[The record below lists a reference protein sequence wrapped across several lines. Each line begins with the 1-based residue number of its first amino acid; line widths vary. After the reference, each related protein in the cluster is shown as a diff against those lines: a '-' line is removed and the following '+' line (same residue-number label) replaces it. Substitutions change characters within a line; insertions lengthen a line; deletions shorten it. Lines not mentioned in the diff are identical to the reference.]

1 MSFRNRP
8 VLDRKHRPRWQDE
21 LRSQQLTV
29 AGFALAIAVAIGI
42 FGAATW
48 NAYYD
53 ASLRQ
58 VALVEGKPVTQA
70 QLSHRMDTI
79 YAELGAALADLQGQ
93 LGGAGDPILEQ
104 QIQAVN
110 DTASQV
116 ASIAFDSLLTGA
128 VLDASTTQYPV
139 TVPEADIDAEVEKR
153 LTLPER
159 LKLSLIMVLARPAED
174 AAAGSEPTEDDWAAA
189 EEEANQILAEI
200 EGGASFATLAA
211 ERSDHASNQFDG
223 LLGWVEA
230 TDAQFGDFF
239 EAAGDT
245 AAGEVVGPLRNDQG
259 WYLLRVDERKPA
271 GPNELLDDLLGQAS
285 VTDAEFRAYLR
296 DELLRTAFGEYFA
309 TSVVERYQPQREVAQ
324 IQIVNDQGVPIP
336 RSLIRHLL
344 VQPIPGG
351 ESQAEATDEQWAAAL
366 AKAEALRVEAIKPDA
381 DWFELAK
388 QSDDPGSRDRGGS
401 LGWYDPAT
409 SGFVQE
415 FKDAVGQLRR
425 NGDTSEPV
433 RTEFGYHVIQLV
445 DRRVTAGELAERLA
459 ADLREDP
466 GSFAD
471 VALVYSED
479 ATTAQQGGELGW
491 VVHYQFEAIRD
502 TAIFDLTEPD
512 QISDPVVSGNN
523 IYIYK
528 LLDSSPSRFVP
539 QSQREQI
546 GESGFS
552 RWLEELKDRAGI
564 WTDPELAPASAVG

>member
-21 LRSQQLTV
+21 LRSQQLIV

-48 NAYYD
+48 NTYYD

-58 VALVEGKPVTQA
+58 VALVEGTPMTQA
-70 QLSHRMDTI
+70 QLSHRTDVI
-79 YAELGAALADLQGQ
+79 FAQLGSTLSDLQGQ
-93 LGGAGDPILEQ
+93 LGGARDNILQQ

-110 DTASQV
+110 ETASQV
-116 ASIAFDSLLTGA
+116 ESIAFDSLLTGA
-128 VLDASTTQYPV
+128 VLDAGSGQYGVNV
-139 TVPEADIDAEVEKR
+139 TEAEIDAEVEK
-153 LTLPER
+153 LQTIPER
-159 LKLSLIMVLARPAED
+159 LKLSLIMVAARPAEGAD
-174 AAAGSEPTEDDWAAA
+174 AGSEPTDDDWAAA
-189 EEEANQILAEI
+189 EEKANGILAEI
-200 EGGASFATLAA
+200 EGGASFATLAG
-211 ERSDHASNQFDG
+211 ERSDHGSSQFDG

-245 AAGEVVGPLRNDQG
+245 AAGEVAGPLRNEQG

-271 GPNELLDDLLGQAS
+271 GPDELFMDLLGAANVS
-285 VTDAEFRAYLR
+285 DADFRGYVRGELMRAAFR
-296 DELLRTAFGEYFA
+296 DYFA
-309 TSVVERYQPQREVAQ
+309 ESIIARYQPQREVAQ
-324 IQIVNDQGVPIP
+324 IQIANDQGVPIP

-344 VQPIPGG
+344 IQPIPGA

-366 AKAEALRVEAIKPDA
+366 AKAEALRAEAVKPDA

-401 LGWYDPAT
+401 LGWYEPAS
-409 SGFVQE
+409 SGFIQE
-415 FKDAVGQLRR
+415 FKDAVAQLRR

-445 DRRVTAGELAERLA
+445 DRRVTAQELAERLA

-466 GSFAD
+466 DSFAD
-471 VALVYSED
+471 LASIYSED
-479 ATTAQQGGELGW
+479 AATAQEGGELGW
-491 VVHYQFEAIRD
+491 VVHYQFDAVRD
-502 TAIFDLTEPD
+502 TAIFDLSEPGK
-512 QISDPVVSGNN
+512 ISDPVVSGAN
-523 IYIYK
+523 IHIYK

-539 QSQREQI
+539 DSQRTRI
-546 GESGFS
+546 GDSGFD

-564 WTDPELAPASAVG
+564 WVHPDLAPASAVG

>member
-21 LRSQQLTV
+21 LRSQQLIV

-53 ASLRQ
+53 NSLRQ
-58 VALVEGKPVTQA
+58 VALVEGSPMTQA
-70 QLSHRMDTI
+70 QLSRRTDII
-79 YAELGAALADLQGQ
+79 YAELGSRLADLQGQ
-93 LGGAGDPILEQ
+93 LGGARDQVLQQ

-116 ASIAFDSLLTGA
+116 ASIAFDSLLTSS
-128 VLDASTTQYPV
+128 VLEANPQYGV
-139 TVPEADIDAEVEKR
+139 TVADGDIDAEVEER
-153 LTLPER
+153 RTIPER
-159 LKLSLIMVLARPAED
+159 LKLSLIMVQARPAED
-174 AAAGSEPTEDDWAAA
+174 AAAGSEPTDDDWAVA
-189 EEEANQILAEI
+189 ERTANEIMAEI

-211 ERSDHASNQFDG
+211 ERSDHASSQFDG

-245 AAGEVVGPLRNDQG
+245 AAGEVAGPLRNDQG
-259 WYLLRVDERKPA
+259 WALLRVDERKPA
-271 GPNELLDDLLGQAS
+271 ARDELLDDLLGTVNVS
-285 VTDAEFRAYLR
+285 DAEFRAYVR
-296 DELLRTAFGEYFA
+296 GELLRTAFREYFA
-309 TSVVERYQPQREVAQ
+309 GTVVARYQPQREVAQ
-324 IQIVNDQGVPIP
+324 IQIVNDQGVPTP
-336 RSLIRHLL
+336 KSLIRHLL
-344 VQPIPGG
+344 VQPIPGA

-366 AKAEALRVEAIKPDA
+366 AKAEALHVEAVKPDA

-401 LGWYDPAT
+401 LGWYDPAS

-415 FKDAVGQLRR
+415 FQDAVALLRR
-425 NGDTSEPV
+425 NGDVSEPV

-445 DRRVTAGELAERLA
+445 DRRVSATELAARLV

-466 GSFAD
+466 DSFAD
-471 VALVYSED
+471 LASVYSDD
-479 ATTAQQGGELGW
+479 ANTAQQGGELGW
-491 VVHYQFEAIRD
+491 VVHYQFDAIRD
-502 TAIFDLTEPD
+502 TAIFDLAEPD
-512 QISDPVVSGNN
+512 QISEPVVSGSN
-523 IYIYK
+523 IYIYR
-528 LLDSSPSRFVP
+528 LLDSSDSRFVAE
-539 QSQREQI
+539 SQRSQI

-552 RWLEELKDRAGI
+552 RWLEELKDRSGI
-564 WTDPELAPASAVG
+564 WIDPELAPASAVG

>member
-21 LRSQQLTV
+21 LRSQQLIV

-58 VALVEGKPVTQA
+58 VALVEGTPMTQA
-70 QLSHRMDTI
+70 QLGRRTDI
-79 YAELGAALADLQGQ
+79 IFAELGSTLADLQGQ
-93 LGGAGDPILEQ
+93 LGGARDQVLQQ

-116 ASIAFDSLLTGA
+116 ASIAFDSLLTGT
-128 VLDASTTQYPV
+128 VLDASSAQYGV
-139 TVPEADIDAEVEKR
+139 TVPEADIEAEVDKR
-153 LTLPER
+153 RTIPER
-159 LKLSLIMVLARPAED
+159 LKLSLIMVRPRPAED
-174 AAAGSEPTEDDWAAA
+174 AAAGSEPTDDDWAAA
-189 EEEANQILAEI
+189 EETASEILAEI

-230 TDAQFGDFF
+230 TDAQFGDLF

-245 AAGEVVGPLRNDQG
+245 AAGEVAGPLRNDEG

-271 GPNELLDDLLGQAS
+271 GPDEMFDDLLGQANVS
-285 VTDAEFRAYLR
+285 DAEFRDYVR
-296 DELLRTAFGEYFA
+296 EELLRAAFGEYFA
-309 TSVVERYQPQREVAQ
+309 STVVARYQPQREVAQ
-324 IQIVNDQGVPIP
+324 IQLANDEGVPIP
-336 RSLIRHLL
+336 RSLLRHLL
-344 VQPIPGG
+344 VQPIPGA

-366 AKAEALRVEAIKPDA
+366 AKAEALRAEALKPDA
-381 DWFELAK
+381 DWYELAK

-401 LGWYDPAT
+401 LGWYDPVS

-415 FKDAVGQLRR
+415 FKDAVATLGT
-425 NGDTSEPV
+425 GEVSEPV
-433 RTEFGYHVIQLV
+433 RSEFGYHVIQLV
-445 DRRVTAGELAERLA
+445 DRRVTAGELAARLVS
-459 ADLREDP
+459 DLRDDP

-471 VALVYSED
+471 LALVYSED
-479 ATTAQQGGELGW
+479 ATTAQDGGELGW
-491 VVHYQFEAIRD
+491 VVHYQFDATRD

-512 QISDPVVSGNN
+512 QISDPVVSDGT

-528 LLDSSPSRFVP
+528 LLDSSEGRFVP
-539 QSQREQI
+539 ESQRSQI
-546 GESGFS
+546 GESGFR

-564 WTDPELAPASAVG
+564 WIDPELAPASAVG

>member
-21 LRSQQLTV
+21 LRSQQLIV

-58 VALVEGKPVTQA
+58 VALVEGTPLTRA
-70 QLSHRMDTI
+70 QLSRRTDII
-79 YAELGAALADLQGQ
+79 YAQLGSTLADLQGQ
-93 LGGAGDPILEQ
+93 LGGARDQILQQ
-104 QIQAVN
+104 QIQAIN

-116 ASIAFDSLLTGA
+116 ASIAFDSLLTGT
-128 VLDASTTQYPV
+128 VLEASSEQYGV
-139 TVPEADIDAEVEKR
+139 RVPEADIDAEVDR
-153 LTLPER
+153 RRTNPER

-174 AAAGSEPTEDDWAAA
+174 APAGSEPTDDDWAAA
-189 EEEANQILAEI
+189 EEKASEILAEI
-200 EGGASFATLAA
+200 QGGASFATLAA

-245 AAGEVVGPLRNDQG
+245 AAGEVAGPLRNDQG
-259 WYLLRVDERKPA
+259 WYLLRVDERKAA
-271 GPNELLDDLLGQAS
+271 GRDELFDDLLGQANVS
-285 VTDAEFRAYLR
+285 DAEFRAYVLS
-296 DELLRTAFGEYFA
+296 DLLKTAFGEYFA
-309 TSVVERYQPQREVAQ
+309 SSVVARYQPQREVAQ

-344 VQPIPGG
+344 VQPIPGA

-366 AKAEALRVEAIKPDA
+366 AKAEALHAEALKPDA

-401 LGWYDPAT
+401 LGWYDPAS

-415 FKDAVGQLRR
+415 FQDAVARLRR

-433 RTEFGYHVIQLV
+433 RTEFGYHIIQLV

-459 ADLREDP
+459 SDLRDDP
-466 GSFAD
+466 DSFAD
-471 VALVYSED
+471 LALVYSED
-479 ATTAQQGGELGW
+479 ATTARDGGELGW
-491 VVHYQFEAIRD
+491 VVRYQFDAIRD
-502 TAIFDLTEPD
+502 TAIFDLTEPG
-512 QISDPVVSGNN
+512 QISDPVVSGGN

-528 LLDSSPSRFVP
+528 LLDSSPGRFVP
-539 QSQREQI
+539 ESQRTQI

-564 WTDPELAPASAVG
+564 WIDPELAPASAVG